1 MDGRSKPISMKSII
15 TIECNESHK
24 QICFMRE
31 LHGSGNCDIHL
42 GYYVTRKN
50 VFYVCMYVCFRIT
63 IRKSFIASIY
73 SNFIAFIT

>member
-50 VFYVCMYVCFRIT
+50 VFYVCMYVSESQSERALLQV
-63 IRKSFIASIY
+63 FIATLLLS
-73 SNFIAFIT
+73 